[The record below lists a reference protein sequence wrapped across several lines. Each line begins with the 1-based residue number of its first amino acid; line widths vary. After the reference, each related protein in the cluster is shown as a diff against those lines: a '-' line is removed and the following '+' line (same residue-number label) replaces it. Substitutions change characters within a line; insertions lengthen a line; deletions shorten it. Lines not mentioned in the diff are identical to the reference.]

1 MPLVFRRTEQRAA
14 MTAQPMRTV
23 DVLQSSGSEFTAR
36 DDTVNGFRVRVRPTA
51 RPALQAV
58 GKIPPNAPG
67 RAKVISWLILFTG
80 CRLREIL
87 HLRWEHACGRC

>member
-1 MPLVFRRTEQRAA
+1 MPLVFPRTEQRAA

-51 RPALQAV
+51 RPPVRRYTIAGGRQNHTERAGARQGHIVADPLHRL
-58 GKIPPNAPG
+58 PP
-67 RAKVISWLILFTG
+67 S
-80 CRLREIL
+80 
-87 HLRWEHACGRC
+87 